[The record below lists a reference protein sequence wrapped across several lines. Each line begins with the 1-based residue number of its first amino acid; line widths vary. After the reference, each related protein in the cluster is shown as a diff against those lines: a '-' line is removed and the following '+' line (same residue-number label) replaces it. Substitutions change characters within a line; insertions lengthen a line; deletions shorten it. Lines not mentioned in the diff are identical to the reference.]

1 MQIKQI
7 VKSKTINF
15 NALMVALMGVA
26 AAMGYEI
33 PSEVSNAI
41 LILGNVALRFITKE
55 PLSAK

>member
-1 MQIKQI
+1 MKVSQIFN
-7 VKSKTINF
+7 SKTINF
-15 NALMVALMGVA
+15 NALMVAIMVVV

-41 LILGNVALRFITKE
+41 LILGNVILRFITKE